1 MIPDERRALESP
13 DPVSSL
19 VRKAAR
25 ATEPPRGRRRLG
37 RARPDRRSE
46 IIARATTLFADA
58 GVANVSMNDIAD
70 AVGIQKPSLY
80 YFFPSKQELLRAAL
94 RPLVDEPYQ
103 ELRAI
108 AEGSTNPAE
117 KVVDAMVALGRA
129 FDRYRSGMEILV
141 REKLERHLSPAA
153 FREIL
158 REKAAYTALWRRILR
173 EGVRSGR
180 FAPLDDKVIAFAIIG
195 ALNWMYAWFDPAGE
209 LSGEEIARRI
219 ASTFLGGILAG
230 RPKEATRRKRKS
242 QR

>member
-1 MIPDERRALESP
+1 MRRDSRSAAVIPIVRPARRKS
-13 DPVSSL
+13 
-19 VRKAAR
+19 
-25 ATEPPRGRRRLG
+25 RRIG
-37 RARPDRRSE
+37 RARRDRRGE
-46 IIARATTLFADA
+46 IVARATTLFAAA

-80 YFFPSKQELLRAAL
+80 YFFPSKQELLRAVL

-108 AEGSTNPAE
+108 AEGHAEPAE

-129 FDRYRSGMEILV
+129 FGRYRSGMEILV

-153 FREIL
+153 LREIL
-158 REKAAYTALWRRILR
+158 RQKAAYTELWRRILR

-180 FAPLDDKVIAFAIIG
+180 FGPLDDKITAFAAIG

-219 ASTFLGGILAG
+219 ASMFLGGLLAG
-230 RPKEATRRKRKS
+230 PPRGAGRRKLRS
-242 QR
+242 RR